1 MAAAGGHTD
10 AAPLSDREFRIC
22 LDALGPF
29 ERAPLLVVGV
39 SGGADSIALALLADR
54 WAKRQ
59 GGRVIALT
67 VDHRLRAESAAE
79 ARQVR
84 RWLKPRGIAQAT
96 LVWDGPHPAHDLQ
109 AAARAARYR
118 LMEDWCRT
126 HGALHLLTAHH
137 LEDLAETFWLRL
149 ARGSGLDGLAGI
161 APVTE
166 RRHCRVLRPLLD
178 VAPERLRA
186 RLLQEGQAW
195 LEDPSNLNRA
205 YARVRIRTARGL
217 LESEGL
223 GAARLVETMRHLG
236 CARGILESATAALL
250 ARWVWLH
257 PAGFA
262 WLDPAGLRAAG
273 AEVGMRVLGAVLA
286 TVGGLEYPP
295 RLARLERLYRD
306 ISGAGLSQGRTLG
319 GCRLMGRRGGLLV
332 CREAAG
338 TADPIPVQ
346 PGMTVA
352 WDGRIRLDLPA
363 RAPVGLRIG
372 ALGVNRRGLPA
383 EARRR
388 LDLLPGPTRPTLPAL
403 WDRGAPAA
411 VPALGWVRAGLEPSL
426 GNLRAIFCPLRP
438 LGPVGFTVV

>member
-1 MAAAGGHTD
+1 MAAADGNTN
-10 AAPLSDREFRIC
+10 AAPLSDREFRVC

-29 ERAPLLVVGV
+29 ERGPLLAVGV
-39 SGGADSIALALLADR
+39 SGGADSMALALLADR
-54 WAKRQ
+54 WASDR
-59 GGRVIALT
+59 GGRVVALT
-67 VDHRLRAESAAE
+67 VDHRLRPESAAE
-79 ARQVR
+79 ARQVG
-84 RWLKPRGIAQAT
+84 RWLKPRGIAHAT
-96 LVWDGPHPAHDLQ
+96 LVWDGPHPARDLQ

-118 LMEDWCRT
+118 LMGDWCRA
-126 HGALHLLTAHH
+126 HGTLHFLTAHH

-166 RRHCRVLRPLLD
+166 RRHCRMLRPLLD

-205 YARVRIRTARGL
+205 YARVRIRAARGL
-217 LESEGL
+217 LAAEGL
-223 GAARLVETMRHLG
+223 GAARLAETMRHLG
-236 CARGILESATAALL
+236 RARGILEAATAEFL
-250 ARWVWLH
+250 ARTVRLH

-273 AEVGMRVLGAVLA
+273 AEVGMRVLGAVVA
-286 TVGGLEYPP
+286 TIGGLEYPP
-295 RLARLERLYRD
+295 RLERLERLFGD
-306 ISGAGLSQGRTLG
+306 VVGAGLSQGRTLG
-319 GCRLMGRRGGLLV
+319 GCRLMARRGGILV
-332 CREAAG
+332 CREFAG

-346 PGMTVA
+346 PGTAVA
-352 WDGRIRLDLPA
+352 WDGRIRLDLP
-363 RAPVGLRIG
+363 RKAPVGLRFG

-388 LDLLPGPTRPTLPAL
+388 LGLLPGPARPTLPAL
-403 WDRGAPAA
+403 WDRDGPAA
-411 VPALGWVRAGLEPSL
+411 VPALEWVRAELEPSL